1 MASDNKV
8 TLSVKGI
15 DCVNCAT
22 KIENKIKKLDEVK
35 DVSIDFVNERMEL
48 NTDKKEEEIIK
59 LVQNATN
66 SVEDNVKISSMRNV
80 QDHNEDHNHNHDGID
95 NVENIKRLLIIGG
108 LIYLAAIILPVNK
121 AIKIVLFTIS
131 YFIVGKDVLINAYK
145 NIRSGEFF
153 DENFLMGIAT
163 IGAFIV
169 GEYAEAVAVMLFYQ
183 VGELFQ
189 EMAVNK
195 SRKSISDLMNIK
207 PDFANLKVENE
218 IKKVLPEEVNVND
231 LILVKP
237 GEKVPLDGII
247 IEGTSTGDTA
257 ALTGESLPRE
267 FGVGDEILSGTVN
280 NNGLLTIK
288 VTKVFS
294 DSTVSKILDLVQN
307 ASSKKSKTEK
317 FITKFARYYT
327 PIIVG
332 VALLVATVPP
342 FVLGNGTFYEWF
354 YRALIFLVVSC
365 PCALVI
371 SIPLGFFGGIGAAS
385 KNGILI
391 KGGNY
396 LEALDKVDTVIMDK
410 TGTITKGTFK
420 VVEINVKNDKISKEK
435 LLEYVADVESF
446 SNHPIAKSVVEEYEK
461 NGQKVIKES
470 IKKYDEISGYGI
482 SAELDD
488 TNILVGNNKLMEL
501 EKIEYDFIES
511 IGTTIYV
518 AIDREY
524 AGNIVIADQIKE
536 DSVNAVKALKNQGIS
551 NIVMLT
557 GDNRNIANNIAK
569 KVGINE
575 VYSELLPNEKVEKV
589 EEIFSKKENKSGKV
603 LFVGDGI
610 NDAPVLARADI
621 GVAMGG
627 VGSDAAIEA
636 ADVVIMTDE
645 LSKISDAIK
654 ISKKTKK
661 IVWQNIVFALCVK
674 AIVLLLGIFG
684 LSTMWEAV
692 FADVGVALIAVL
704 NSTRVLNMKL
714 DK

>member
-1 MASDNKV
+1 MALDNKV

-22 KIENKIKKLDEVK
+22 KIENRIRSLDGVK
-35 DVSIDFVNERMEL
+35 DVSIDFINEKMEL
-48 NTDKKEEEIIK
+48 NTDKKEDEIVK

-66 SVEDNVKISSMRNV
+66 LVEDNVKVSSMNA
-80 QDHNEDHNHNHDGID
+80 QHHNEDHHHNID
-95 NVENIKRLLIIGG
+95 NVENIKKLLIIGG

-557 GDNRNIANNIAK
+557 GDNRNIANDIAK

-575 VYSELLPNEKVEKV
+575 VYSELLPNEKVDKV
-589 EEIFSKKENKSGKV
+589 EEIFAKKENKDGKV

-645 LSKISDAIK
+645 LSKISDTIK
-654 ISKKTKK
+654 IAKKTKK
-661 IVWQNIVFALCVK
+661 IVWQNIIFALSVK
-674 AIVLLLGIFG
+674 AIVLLLGILG

-714 DK
+714 EK

>member
-1 MASDNKV
+1 MALDNKV

-22 KIENKIKKLDEVK
+22 KIENRIRSLDGVK
-35 DVSIDFVNERMEL
+35 DVSIDFINEKMEL
-48 NTDKKEEEIIK
+48 NTDKKEDEIVK

-66 SVEDNVKISSMRNV
+66 LVEDNVKVSSMNA
-80 QDHNEDHNHNHDGID
+80 QHHNEDHHHNID
-95 NVENIKRLLIIGG
+95 NVENIKKLLIIGG
-108 LIYLAAIILPVNK
+108 LIYLFAIILPVNK
-121 AIKIVLFTIS
+121 YIKIILFVIS
-131 YFIVGKDVLINAYK
+131 YFIVGKDVLVSAYK
-145 NIRSGEFF
+145 NIRAGEFF

-163 IGAFIV
+163 IGAFLV
-169 GEYAEAVAVMLFYQ
+169 GEYTEAVAVMLFYQ

-446 SNHPIAKSVVEEYEK
+446 SNHPIAKSVVEEYE
-461 NGQKVIKES
+461 
-470 IKKYDEISGYGI
+470 
-482 SAELDD
+482 
-488 TNILVGNNKLMEL
+488 
-501 EKIEYDFIES
+501 
-511 IGTTIYV
+511 
-518 AIDREY
+518 
-524 AGNIVIADQIKE
+524 
-536 DSVNAVKALKNQGIS
+536 
-551 NIVMLT
+551 
-557 GDNRNIANNIAK
+557 
-569 KVGINE
+569 
-575 VYSELLPNEKVEKV
+575 
-589 EEIFSKKENKSGKV
+589 
-603 LFVGDGI
+603 
-610 NDAPVLARADI
+610 
-621 GVAMGG
+621 
-627 VGSDAAIEA
+627 
-636 ADVVIMTDE
+636 
-645 LSKISDAIK
+645 
-654 ISKKTKK
+654 
-661 IVWQNIVFALCVK
+661 
-674 AIVLLLGIFG
+674 
-684 LSTMWEAV
+684 
-692 FADVGVALIAVL
+692 
-704 NSTRVLNMKL
+704 
-714 DK
+714 

>member
-1 MASDNKV
+1 MALDNKV

-22 KIENKIKKLDEVK
+22 KIENRIRSLDGVK
-35 DVSIDFVNERMEL
+35 DVSIDFINEKMEL
-48 NTDKKEEEIIK
+48 NTDKKEDEIVK

-66 SVEDNVKISSMRNV
+66 LVEDNVKVSSMNA
-80 QDHNEDHNHNHDGID
+80 QHHNEDHHHNID
-95 NVENIKRLLIIGG
+95 NVENIKKLLIIGG
-108 LIYLAAIILPVNK
+108 LIYLFAIILPVNK
-121 AIKIVLFTIS
+121 YIKIILFVIS
-131 YFIVGKDVLINAYK
+131 YFIVGKDVLVSAYK
-145 NIRSGEFF
+145 NIRAGEFF

-163 IGAFIV
+163 IGAFLV
-169 GEYAEAVAVMLFYQ
+169 GEYTEAVAVMLFYQ

-557 GDNRNIANNIAK
+557 GDNRNIANDIAK

-575 VYSELLPNEKVEKV
+575 VYSELLPNEKVDKV
-589 EEIFSKKENKSGKV
+589 EEIFAKKENKDGKV

-645 LSKISDAIK
+645 LSKISDTIK
-654 ISKKTKK
+654 IAKKTKK
-661 IVWQNIVFALCVK
+661 IVWQNIIFALSVK
-674 AIVLLLGIFG
+674 AIVLLLGILG
-684 LSTMWEAV
+684 LSTIWEAV

-714 DK
+714 EK

>member
-1 MASDNKV
+1 MALDNKV

-22 KIENKIKKLDEVK
+22 KIENRIRSLDGVK
-35 DVSIDFVNERMEL
+35 DVSIDFINEKMEL
-48 NTDKKEEEIIK
+48 NTDKKEDEIVK

-66 SVEDNVKISSMRNV
+66 LVEDNVKVSSMNA
-80 QDHNEDHNHNHDGID
+80 QHHNEDHHHNID
-95 NVENIKRLLIIGG
+95 NVENIKKLLIIGG
-108 LIYLAAIILPVNK
+108 LIYLFAIILPVNK
-121 AIKIVLFTIS
+121 YIKIILFVIS
-131 YFIVGKDVLINAYK
+131 YFIVGKDVLVSAYK
-145 NIRSGEFF
+145 NIRAGEFF

-163 IGAFIV
+163 IGAFLV
-169 GEYAEAVAVMLFYQ
+169 GEYTEAVAVMLFYQ

-557 GDNRNIANNIAK
+557 GDNRNIANDIAK

-575 VYSELLPNEKVEKV
+575 VYSELLPNEKVDKV
-589 EEIFSKKENKSGKV
+589 EEIFAKKENKDGKV

-645 LSKISDAIK
+645 LSKISDTIK
-654 ISKKTKK
+654 IAKKTKK
-661 IVWQNIVFALCVK
+661 IVWQNIIFALSVK
-674 AIVLLLGIFG
+674 AIVLLLGILG

-714 DK
+714 EK

>member
-1 MASDNKV
+1 MALDNKV

-22 KIENKIKKLDEVK
+22 KIENRIRSLDGVK
-35 DVSIDFVNERMEL
+35 DVSIDFINEKMEL
-48 NTDKKEEEIIK
+48 NTDKKEDEIVK

-66 SVEDNVKISSMRNV
+66 LVEDNVKVSSMNA
-80 QDHNEDHNHNHDGID
+80 QHHNEDHHHNID
-95 NVENIKRLLIIGG
+95 NVENIKKLLIIGG
-108 LIYLAAIILPVNK
+108 LIYLFAIILPVNK
-121 AIKIVLFTIS
+121 YIKIILFVIS
-131 YFIVGKDVLINAYK
+131 YFIVGKDVLVSAYK
-145 NIRSGEFF
+145 NIKAGEFF

-163 IGAFIV
+163 IGAFLV
-169 GEYAEAVAVMLFYQ
+169 GEYTEAVAVMLFYQ

-557 GDNRNIANNIAK
+557 GDNRNIANDIAK

-575 VYSELLPNEKVEKV
+575 VYSELLPNEKVDKV
-589 EEIFSKKENKSGKV
+589 EEIFAKKENKDGKV

-645 LSKISDAIK
+645 LSKISDTIK
-654 ISKKTKK
+654 IAKKTKK
-661 IVWQNIVFALCVK
+661 IVWQNIIFALSVK
-674 AIVLLLGIFG
+674 AIVLLLGILG

-714 DK
+714 EK

>member
-80 QDHNEDHNHNHDGID
+80 QDHNEDHNHDGID

-189 EMAVNK
+189 EMAVNR
-195 SRKSISDLMNIK
+195 SRKSILDLMNIK
-207 PDFANLKVENE
+207 PDFANLKVGND
-218 IKKVLPEEVNVND
+218 IKKVSPEEVKVND
-231 LILVKP
+231 LIVIKP
-237 GEKVPLDGII
+237 GEKVPLDVIV
-247 IEGTSTGDTA
+247 IEGSSTGDTA

-267 FGVGDEILSGTVN
+267 FGIGDEILSGTVN
-280 NNGLLTIK
+280 KNGLLTVK
-288 VTKVFS
+288 VTKIFA

-332 VALLVATVPP
+332 IALLVAIIPP
-342 FVLGNGTFYEWF
+342 FVLGYGTFYEWF
-354 YRALIFLVVSC
+354 YRSLIFLVVSC

-371 SIPLGFFGGIGAAS
+371 SIPLGFFGGI
-385 KNGILI
+385 
-391 KGGNY
+391 
-396 LEALDKVDTVIMDK
+396 LDRVDTVIMDK
-410 TGTITKGTFK
+410 TGTITKGIFR
-420 VVEINVKNDKISKEK
+420 VVEINVKSDKISKEK
-435 LLEYVADVESF
+435 LLEYTADIESF
-446 SNHPIAKSVVEEYEK
+446 SNHPIAKSIVEEYEK
-461 NGQKVIKES
+461 NGNVVNKELIKD
-470 IKKYDEISGYGI
+470 YQEIPGYGI
-482 SAELDD
+482 SVKLDGA
-488 TNILVGNNKLMEL
+488 NIIVGNNKLMEL
-501 EKIEYDFIES
+501 EKVKYDFIES

-518 AIDREY
+518 AINKEY
-524 AGNIVIADQIKE
+524 VGNIVIADQIKE
-536 DSVNAVKALKNQGIS
+536 DSIDAVKELRNQGIS

>member
-1 MASDNKV
+1 MALDNKV

-22 KIENKIKKLDEVK
+22 KIENRIRSLDGVK
-35 DVSIDFVNERMEL
+35 DVSIDFINEKMEL
-48 NTDKKEEEIIK
+48 NTDKKEDEIVK

-66 SVEDNVKISSMRNV
+66 LVEDNVKVSSMNA
-80 QDHNEDHNHNHDGID
+80 QHHNEDHHHNID
-95 NVENIKRLLIIGG
+95 NVENIKKLLIIGG
-108 LIYLAAIILPVNK
+108 LIYLFAIILPVNK
-121 AIKIVLFTIS
+121 YVKIILFVIS
-131 YFIVGKDVLINAYK
+131 YFIVGKDVLVSAYK
-145 NIRSGEFF
+145 NIRAGEFF

-163 IGAFIV
+163 IGAFLV
-169 GEYAEAVAVMLFYQ
+169 GEYTEAVAVMLFYQ

-557 GDNRNIANNIAK
+557 GDNRNIANDIAK

-575 VYSELLPNEKVEKV
+575 VYSELLPNEKVDKV
-589 EEIFSKKENKSGKV
+589 EEIFAKKENKDGKV

-645 LSKISDAIK
+645 LSKISDTIK
-654 ISKKTKK
+654 IAKKTKK
-661 IVWQNIVFALCVK
+661 IVWQNIIFALSVK
-674 AIVLLLGIFG
+674 AIVLLLGILG

>member
-1 MASDNKV
+1 MALDNKV

-22 KIENKIKKLDEVK
+22 KIENRIRSLDGVK
-35 DVSIDFVNERMEL
+35 DVSIDFINEKMEL
-48 NTDKKEEEIIK
+48 NTDKKEDEIVK

-66 SVEDNVKISSMRNV
+66 LVEDNVKVSSMNA
-80 QDHNEDHNHNHDGID
+80 QHHNEDHHHNID
-95 NVENIKRLLIIGG
+95 NVENIKKLLIIGG
-108 LIYLAAIILPVNK
+108 LIYLFAIILPVNK
-121 AIKIVLFTIS
+121 YIKIILFVIS
-131 YFIVGKDVLINAYK
+131 YFIVGKDVLVSAYK
-145 NIRSGEFF
+145 NIRAGEFF

-163 IGAFIV
+163 IGAFLV
-169 GEYAEAVAVMLFYQ
+169 GEYTEAVAVMLFYQ

-435 LLEYVADVESF
+435 VLEYVADVESC
-446 SNHPIAKSVVEEYEK
+446 SNHPIAKSVLEEYEK

-557 GDNRNIANNIAK
+557 GDNRNIANFADNIEYCRNMYEAT
-569 KVGINE
+569 
-575 VYSELLPNEKVEKV
+575 L
-589 EEIFSKKENKSGKV
+589 
-603 LFVGDGI
+603 
-610 NDAPVLARADI
+610 DA
-621 GVAMGG
+621 
-627 VGSDAAIEA
+627 DA
-636 ADVVIMTDE
+636 
-645 LSKISDAIK
+645 
-654 ISKKTKK
+654 
-661 IVWQNIVFALCVK
+661 
-674 AIVLLLGIFG
+674 LLLLTEWKEFRLPSWDVISRSMRNQLVLDGRNIFDSEELTDAG
-684 LSTMWEAV
+684 FEYHCI
-692 FADVGVALIAVL
+692 G
-704 NSTRVLNMKL
+704 R
-714 DK
+714 